1 MKIEGQTTDLLYREE
16 IFIKSSQDN
25 KDYKV
30 VVTALLG
37 FPLDVNSIIKNQIC
51 FIYVPVF

>member
-30 VVTALLG
+30 VATSLLG
-37 FPLDVNSIIKNQIC
+37 FPFNSIIKNQIC